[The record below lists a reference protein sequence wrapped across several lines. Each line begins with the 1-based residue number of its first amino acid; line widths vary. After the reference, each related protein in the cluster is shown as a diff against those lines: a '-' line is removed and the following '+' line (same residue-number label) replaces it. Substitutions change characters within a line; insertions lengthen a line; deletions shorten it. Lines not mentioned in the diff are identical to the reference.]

1 MSRNCRAA
9 AAVAVLVVAAA
20 GQAQTISYVASV
32 KENRSADA
40 RGISEYYPGGRFSAT
55 AITVQTLLRT
65 AYRIQNYQLA
75 GAPGWFST
83 RRYDIV
89 AKAEGN
95 PPAQQQLLRALLK
108 DQFKLAV
115 HNETRELAAF
125 ALMMAKTDGKA
136 GLQLR
141 KSDFDCGSYLAGEHP
156 LPEPGKV
163 SPCSG
168 RINMGS
174 LSAKAIPISQ
184 LATSLAPFVG
194 RFVVDQT
201 GLTGRFDVDL
211 TWTPDEAVADGAG
224 PSIFTAIQEQLG
236 LKLVSEKA
244 PVEVLVVDHVE
255 EPASN

>member
-1 MSRNCRAA
+1 MNRNCCAS
-9 AAVAVLVVAAA
+9 VAVLLLTAA
-20 GQAQTISYVASV
+20 GQAQTISYVAAV
-32 KENRSADA
+32 KENKSADA
-40 RGISEYYPGGRFSAT
+40 RGFSEYYPGGRFSAT
-55 AITVQTLLRT
+55 AITVQTLLRA

-95 PPAQQQLLRALLK
+95 PPPQQQFLQALLK
-108 DQFKLAV
+108 NQFKLAV
-115 HNETRELAAF
+115 HNETRELPAF

-136 GLQLR
+136 GPQLR
-141 KSDFDCGSYLAGEHP
+141 ESDFDCGSYLASAHP
-156 LPEPGKV
+156 LPEPDKV

-174 LSAKAIPISQ
+174 LSAKAIPIAQ
-184 LATSLAPFVG
+184 LATSLAAFVG
-194 RFVVDQT
+194 RFVADRT
-201 GLTGRFDVDL
+201 GLTGRFDVAL
-211 TWTPDEAVADGAG
+211 TWTPDEAAADGAG